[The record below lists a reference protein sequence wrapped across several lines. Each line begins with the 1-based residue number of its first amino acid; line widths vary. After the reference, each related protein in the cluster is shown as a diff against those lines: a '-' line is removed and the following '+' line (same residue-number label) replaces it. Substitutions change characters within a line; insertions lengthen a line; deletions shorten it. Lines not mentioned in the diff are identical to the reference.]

1 MEKPRKPSINNQLF
15 EKEVKRLQRLVKIA
29 EKKGIVFIRSP
40 IPQKP
45 DKITRKKL
53 TEISTITATDIQ
65 SKGYTID
72 TESGELTPYKPP
84 KQSKP
89 RRVSTPSY
97 QPDINSPR
105 LPTAKIKQPLTPE
118 ELHQIRSEAAKK
130 AVATRAKREA
140 EDPAYRARMQEIR
153 RRNLEKARKAQK
165 EFAEKHPEE
174 AARRRSEAARK
185 AAETRR
191 KKREEAEE
199 FGIPKKPKKKPADK
213 KPETPKPKQP
223 EAPKPEQP
231 ETPTPEET
239 KPPEPEIP
247 DDYDEDYE
255 PFDSIPK
262 RGYEIL
268 QNVRRILNGAN
279 NQRTAD
285 FLLRELESEI
295 IEIGEDVMVFR
306 LARYEDAI
314 SKAEAVAYDSDNE
327 RLKQNAAA
335 LAAIIYGAVVPPSV
349 LEQIEELANEDIP
362 KRWKVT
368 L

>member
-1 MEKPRKPSINNQLF
+1 MEKPRKPSVNNQLF

-45 DKITRKKL
+45 DKVTRKKL

-72 TESGELTPYKPP
+72 TETGELTRYNPP

-105 LPTAKIKQPLTPE
+105 IPTAKIKQPLTPE
-118 ELHQIRSEAAKK
+118 ELHKIRSEAAKK
-130 AVATRAKREA
+130 AAATRAKREA

-174 AARRRSEAARK
+174 AARRRSEAAKK

-191 KKREEAEE
+191 KKQEEQEE
-199 FGIPKKPKKKPADK
+199 FGIPKKPKPKTPDK
-213 KPETPKPKQP
+213 KPETPKPTVPETPQPTIP
-223 EAPKPEQP
+223 EA
-231 ETPTPEET
+231 PTPEE
-239 KPPEPEIP
+239 PEPIEPEIP
-247 DDYDEDYE
+247 DDYDEEYE
-255 PFDSIPK
+255 PIDAIPN

-268 QNVRRILNGAN
+268 QSVRRILSHAN
-279 NQRTAD
+279 NQQTAD
-285 FLLRELESEI
+285 FLLRELESEV
-295 IEIGEDVMVFR
+295 EQLGEDVMVFR
-306 LARYEDAI
+306 LARFEDAI

-327 RLKQNAAA
+327 KLKQNAAA
-335 LAAIIYGAVVPPSV
+335 LAAIIYGGVTPPYI
-349 LEQIEELANEDIP
+349 LEEIEELANEDIP

>member
-1 MEKPRKPSINNQLF
+1 MAKPRKPSVNNQLF

-45 DKITRKKL
+45 DKVTRKKL

-65 SKGYTID
+65 SKGYTVD
-72 TESGELTPYKPP
+72 AETGELTPYKPP

-89 RRVSTPSY
+89 RRVSAPTY

-105 LPTAKIKQPLTPE
+105 IPTAKIKQPLTPE

-130 AVATRAKREA
+130 AAATRAKREA
-140 EDPAYRARMQEIR
+140 EDPAYRERMQEIR

-185 AAETRR
+185 AAKTRR
-191 KKREEAEE
+191 KKREEAEDL
-199 FGIPKKPKKKPADK
+199 GIPKKPKKKPSDK
-213 KPETPKPKQP
+213 KP

-231 ETPTPEET
+231 EAPTPEET
-239 KPPEPEIP
+239 QPSEPEIP
-247 DDYDEDYE
+247 DDYDEISE
-255 PFDSIPK
+255 PRDELVN
-262 RGYEIL
+262 RGERILERTKEIL
-268 QNVRRILNGAN
+268 RSATRNQN
-279 NQRTAD
+279 TSD
-285 FLLRELESEI
+285 YLLSELEGEI
-295 IEIGEDVMVFR
+295 TIIS
-306 LARYEDAI
+306 EDAMI
-314 SKAEAVAYDSDNE
+314 ERLSHYEETLSMAENVAQYDS
-327 RLKQNAAA
+327 KQEDLRTHATN
-335 LAAIIYGAVVPPSV
+335 LLSIIYGEVISPYSR
-349 LEQIEELANEDIP
+349 ERIEMLVEEDIP
-362 KRWKVT
+362 SRWKVT